1 MSTPSEL
8 RVQVKSLIRELIVL
22 GDNRQSILKKIGEE
36 FPDVAPSAIETY
48 QKQVRRGMAITEGEK
63 TKRLATSRGIL
74 RQRLEYLYHL
84 CVSPDK
90 GKPDVKVAMEALKM
104 LMALDGLGGPVKSR
118 PASARKEKFL
128 SKQAEGH
135 IETRMKDMTDEQ
147 LLQLAGGSH
156 EGRIT
161 KDEVDDMDVEVQ

>member
-22 GDNRQSILKKIGEE
+22 GDSRQSILKKVADQY
-36 FPDVAPSAIETY
+36 PDLAPSAIDTY
-48 QKQVRRGMAITEGEK
+48 QKQVRRGMSISEAAK
-63 TKRLATSRGIL
+63 TQRIATSRGIL

-118 PASARKEKFL
+118 PASSKKEKFL

-135 IETRMKDMTDEQ
+135 IETRVKDMTDEQ

-161 KDEVDDMDVEVQ
+161 KEEVDDMDVEVQ